1 MNIIFWTLNRLK
13 RVHLLLIEL
22 KHPIFGFERSNFE
35 HCSIHHYSWVP
46 SSSLKF
52 PRVGNKDYYCCSYP
66 TSKQYKVWWSK
77 ANWISKIVYPI
88 RMHNALRGMMK
99 SFHRTAVNK
108 VNLILQTQKCTHNCS
123 VIISFQLVL
132 VGNMLWNDHIVI
144 MDSYSHLQR
153 PNVDYIFS
161 TFVTVIFWYDQ
172 FFFTIDSFWKNHR
185 LPSCVHYFDFYKI
198 AKVGTTVKK
207 ASPITTIWYAE
218 PIPIPVRKVQ
228 LNYLDQVSVKNTTY
242 LGIQQKRYSSSIWNE
257 KVSTVRYCFEL
268 FNTII
273 FFDISRTYETVIFV
287 RCMYKSRKASNWKV
301 GNTVTLE
308 HVELIMSNSILY
320 FPDTSDTYTAVM
332 LKWIYYEKA
341 S

>member
-132 VGNMLWNDHIVI
+132 VGKEQALKW
-144 MDSYSHLQR
+144 SYCNNGFVFTFTKAKRRLHFLNFCYGHFFGITNFFSQLILFER
-153 PNVDYIFS
+153 TIDYQ
-161 TFVTVIFWYDQ
+161 VV
-172 FFFTIDSFWKNHR
+172 FTILTFIK
-185 LPSCVHYFDFYKI
+185 
-198 AKVGTTVKK
+198 
-207 ASPITTIWYAE
+207 
-218 PIPIPVRKVQ
+218 
-228 LNYLDQVSVKNTTY
+228 
-242 LGIQQKRYSSSIWNE
+242 
-257 KVSTVRYCFEL
+257 
-268 FNTII
+268 
-273 FFDISRTYETVIFV
+273 
-287 RCMYKSRKASNWKV
+287 
-301 GNTVTLE
+301 
-308 HVELIMSNSILY
+308 
-320 FPDTSDTYTAVM
+320 
-332 LKWIYYEKA
+332 
-341 S
+341 